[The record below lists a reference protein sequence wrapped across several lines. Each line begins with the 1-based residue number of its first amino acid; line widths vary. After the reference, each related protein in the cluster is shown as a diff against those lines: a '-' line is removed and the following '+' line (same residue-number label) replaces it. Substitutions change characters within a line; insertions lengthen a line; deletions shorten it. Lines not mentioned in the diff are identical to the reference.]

1 VNFGQV
7 PRTSAV
13 SQPIG
18 IVGDG
23 RAARHFAHYF
33 ALKRIPVRQTHRK
46 NQLDY
51 SLLEDCRS
59 ILLLVSDPAIE
70 PIARDVQALFP
81 GKPLLHFSGSLV
93 TPLALGAHPLMT
105 FGPELYEPSQYASVA
120 FVGECEEEQF
130 RLLFPE
136 LENPY
141 FKISP
146 DKKALYH
153 SLCVIGG
160 NFTAFVWTKLFE
172 DFKTQLGLP
181 PEAAIP
187 YLKQVAQNLADHP
200 QNPRTTWTGPIA
212 RQDRAAIER
221 NLNALENDPFQHI
234 YQEFVRAIAPELTT
248 ERSKR

>member
-7 PRTSAV
+7 PRTSALA
-13 SQPIG
+13 QPIG

-23 RAARHFAHYF
+23 RVARHFAHYF
-33 ALKRIPVRQTHRK
+33 GLKRIPVRQTHRK

-51 SLLEDCRS
+51 SVLADCRS

-81 GKPLLHFSGSLV
+81 KKPLLHFSGSLV
-93 TPLALGAHPLMT
+93 TPLARGVHPLMT
-105 FGPELYEPSQYASVA
+105 FGPELYDPSLYASIA
-120 FVGECEEEQF
+120 FVGECEEEYF

-141 FKISP
+141 FKIAP
-146 DKKALYH
+146 EKKALYH

-160 NFTAFVWTKLFE
+160 NFTAFLWTKLFE
-172 DFKTQLGLP
+172 DFKNQLDLP

-200 QNPRTTWTGPIA
+200 QNPRSTWTGPIA
-212 RQDRAAIER
+212 RQDAAAVGR
-221 NLNALENDPFQHI
+221 NLAALEGDAFQPI
-234 YQEFVRAIAPELTT
+234 YQEFVRAFAPELAT
-248 ERSKR
+248 ERSKK